1 MGNRRPKLSE
11 DVVVQRG
18 YRVTGRVQGV
28 FFRAWTR
35 DTALRLGLGGTVR
48 NLSDG
53 SVMVHLVGPVSS
65 VERMEANLW
74 EGPPA
79 SRVEGV
85 DGVESHDP
93 MRADSFEILY

>member
-1 MGNRRPKLSE
+1 LGNRRPKLSE
-11 DVVVQRG
+11 YVVVQRG

-48 NLSDG
+48 NLPDG
-53 SVMVHLVGPVSS
+53 SVMVHLVGPVSF
-65 VERMEANLW
+65 VERMEASLW
-74 EGPPA
+74 KGPPA

-85 DGVESHDP
+85 DGVDSHDP

>member
-1 MGNRRPKLSE
+1 LRE
-11 DVVVQRG
+11 DIVVQRG

-48 NLSDG
+48 NLPDG
-53 SVMVHLVGPVSS
+53 SVMVHLVGPLSS
-65 VERMEANLW
+65 VERMEARLW

-79 SRVEGV
+79 SKVEGV
-85 DGVESHDP
+85 NAVVSGDAMSP
-93 MRADSFEILY
+93 DSFEILY

>member
-1 MGNRRPKLSE
+1 LCE
-11 DVVVQRG
+11 EVVVQRG

-48 NLSDG
+48 NLPDG
-53 SVMVHLVGPVSS
+53 AVMVHLVGPVSS
-65 VERMEANLW
+65 VERMEACLW
-74 EGPPA
+74 QGPPA

-85 DGVESHDP
+85 EGVDSPDSL
-93 MRADSFEILY
+93 RADSFEILY

>member
-1 MGNRRPKLSE
+1 LSE
-11 DVVVQRG
+11 DLVVQKG

-35 DTALRLGLGGTVR
+35 DTALRLGLGGTVQ
-48 NLSDG
+48 NLPDG
-53 SVMVHLVGPVSS
+53 SVMVHLVGAVSS
-65 VERMEANLW
+65 VERMEAHLW

-85 DGVESHDP
+85 EGVDSPEP
-93 MRADSFEILY
+93 MSPDSFEILF